1 MSRPD
6 AVEPRFQPGDRVAV
20 RAAYP
25 LGHIRTPY
33 YIRGKSGFVER
44 LCGVYGNPEELAY
57 ARPGLP
63 LQPLYRVRFRQ
74 GDVWPDYSGRA
85 ADTVDIEIFQHWLEP
100 AP

>member
-1 MSRPD
+1 MSRTD
-6 AVEPRFQPGDRVAV
+6 AVDPRFQPGDRVAV

-25 LGHIRTPY
+25 PGHVRTPHY
-33 YIRGKSGFVER
+33 VRGKEGIVER

-63 LQPLYRVRFRQ
+63 RLPLYRVRFRQ
-74 GDVWPDYSGRA
+74 SDVWPDYRGRA

-100 AP
+100 SP